1 MSHRVVITGLGAI
14 TPIGN
19 NVDDFWSSLKAGKS
33 GISIIEQFD
42 ATDFPVRIAAEVKD
56 YNPKEYLD
64 RKEAKRQE
72 RFSQFACVAAGE
84 ALEMSGLEVTDDNCE
99 NIGVFIGSGMGSL
112 GLLEKDTMRLNN
124 GGPLKVSPL
133 MIPKVIVN
141 MAAGNVAIKF
151 GLKGPSHSIVSACA
165 SGTHAIGEAYR
176 NIKHGVMDACVTGGT
191 ESTIT
196 PLGIAGF
203 HALTALSTN
212 NEQPEKASRPFDAN
226 RDGFVMGEGAGI
238 VVLESL
244 EHAKK
249 RGATI
254 LAEVAGYGATSDA
267 YHMTSPA
274 PGGEGGARA
283 MKFAI
288 KEAGLSP
295 EDVDYVNAHGTSTP
309 YNDSFETQ
317 AIKTALGDH
326 AAKILVN
333 STKSMTGH
341 LLGAAGGVEVVVCV
355 KSILDSYVH
364 PTINQETPDPEC
376 DLDYVPNQGRET
388 EVNVALSNSLGFGG
402 HNATLLI
409 KKFQEA

>member
-14 TPIGN
+14 TPVGL
-19 NVDDFWSSLKAGKS
+19 NVEESWENLKNGVS
-33 GISIIEQFD
+33 GINTIEQFD
-42 ATDFPVRIAAEVKD
+42 ASEFPVRIAGEVANFVAKQH
-56 YNPKEYLD
+56 LD
-64 RKEAKRQE
+64 RKEAKRLE

-84 ALEMSGLEVTDDNCE
+84 AIEMSGIEITEDNCE

-112 GLLEKDTMRLNN
+112 GLIEKDTLRLDK
-124 GGPLKVSPL
+124 GGPEKVSPL

-151 GLKGPSHSIVSACA
+151 GLKGPSHSVVSACA
-165 SGTHAIGEAYR
+165 SGTHAIGEAFR
-176 NIKHGVMDACVTGGT
+176 NVKHGVMDACVCGGT

-196 PLGIAGF
+196 PLGVAGF
-203 HALTALSTN
+203 HALTALSTRN
-212 NEQPEKASRPFDAN
+212 DDPAKASRPFDKE

-238 VVLESL
+238 VVIESL
-244 EHAKK
+244 EHAKQ
-249 RGATI
+249 RGANI
-254 LAEVAGYGATSDA
+254 LAEIVGYGATTDA

-288 KEAGLSP
+288 KEAGLQP

-309 YNDSFETQ
+309 YNDKFETM
-317 AIKTALGDH
+317 AIKSALGEH
-326 AAKILVN
+326 AANVAVN

-341 LLGAAGGVEVVVCV
+341 LLGAAGGVEAVVCV
-355 KSILDSYVH
+355 KSIFDSYLH
-364 PTINQETPDPEC
+364 PTINQEVADEDC
-376 DLDYVPNQGRET
+376 DLDYVPNVGREA

-402 HNATLLI
+402 HNATLCF
-409 KKFQEA
+409 KKYKEA

>member
-14 TPIGN
+14 TPVGH
-19 NVDDFWSSLKAGKS
+19 NVEETWTSLRNGVS
-33 GISIIEQFD
+33 GIDTIKQFD
-42 ATDFPVRIAAEVKD
+42 ASEFPVRIAAEIKD
-56 YNPKEYLD
+56 YNPKEFLD

-72 RFSQFACVAAGE
+72 RFSQFACIAAGE
-84 ALEMSGLEVTDDNCE
+84 ALAMSGLEVTEDNCE
-99 NIGVFIGSGMGSL
+99 HIGTFIGSGMGSL
-112 GLLEKDTMRLNN
+112 GLIESDVMRLNN
-124 GGPLKVSPL
+124 HGPERVSPL
-133 MIPKVIVN
+133 LIPKIIVN

-165 SGTHAIGEAYR
+165 SGSHAIGEAFR
-176 NIKHGVMDACVTGGT
+176 NIKHGVMDACVAGGT

-196 PLGIAGF
+196 PLGVAGF

-212 NEQPEKASRPFDAN
+212 NDDPVRSSRPFDKN
-226 RDGFVMGEGAGI
+226 RDGFVMGEGAGVI
-238 VVLESL
+238 VMESL
-244 EHAKK
+244 EHAKQ

-254 LAEVAGYGATSDA
+254 LAEIAGYGATSDA

-288 KEAGLSP
+288 KEAGLQA

-309 YNDSFETQ
+309 YNDKFETQ
-317 AIKTALGDH
+317 AIKASLGSH
-326 AAKILVN
+326 ASKVAVN

-341 LLGAAGGVEVVVCV
+341 LLGAAGGVEAVVCV
-355 KSILDSYVH
+355 KSILDSYLH
-364 PTINQETPDPEC
+364 PTINQETPDPDC
-376 DLDYVPNQGRET
+376 DLDYVPNTGRQA

-402 HNATLLI
+402 HNATLLF
-409 KKFQEA
+409 KKYTEA